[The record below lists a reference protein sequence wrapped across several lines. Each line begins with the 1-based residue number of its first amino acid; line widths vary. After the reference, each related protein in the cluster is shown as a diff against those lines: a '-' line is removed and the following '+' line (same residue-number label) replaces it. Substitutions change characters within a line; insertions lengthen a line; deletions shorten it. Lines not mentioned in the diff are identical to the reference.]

1 AYYNRNKISNVYSTI
16 SYFINTFGSILV
28 LLLSIILIPNSQIN
42 VGILIFIFTLSGLY
56 FQNFSSIFDTFNTLG
71 TLKNNMIK
79 INDIIEQKNESF
91 YNGNIKIYNIET
103 IEFNNVSFRYPGQ
116 KEYTLTNLNFKISNK
131 EKVGFAGA
139 TGSGKST

>member
-1 AYYNRNKISNVYSTI
+1 
-16 SYFINTFGSILV
+16 
-28 LLLSIILIPNSQIN
+28 
-42 VGILIFIFTLSGLY
+42 
-56 FQNFSSIFDTFNTLG
+56 
-71 TLKNNMIK
+71 
-79 INDIIEQKNESF
+79 SF

-139 TGSGKST
+139 TGSGKSTILGLILGIYKPSQGEVLINGINLRNIDVEQYKKHIGFVPQEPFVYNKSIK